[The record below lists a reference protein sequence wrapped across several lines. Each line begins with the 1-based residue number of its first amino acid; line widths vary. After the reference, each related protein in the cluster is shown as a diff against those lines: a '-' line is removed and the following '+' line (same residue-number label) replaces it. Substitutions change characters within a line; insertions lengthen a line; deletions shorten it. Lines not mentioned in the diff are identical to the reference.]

1 MRRVFCLA
9 IAKAMAPTI
18 KYSAILVVIAAF
30 VLGIAK
36 LTPSKKDDVIARVLY
51 KVALALNGSKAEE

>member
-1 MRRVFCLA
+1 
-9 IAKAMAPTI
+9 MAPTI

-30 VLGIAK
+30 VLAIAK

-51 KVALALNGSKAEE
+51 KVALALNGSSTKIADE